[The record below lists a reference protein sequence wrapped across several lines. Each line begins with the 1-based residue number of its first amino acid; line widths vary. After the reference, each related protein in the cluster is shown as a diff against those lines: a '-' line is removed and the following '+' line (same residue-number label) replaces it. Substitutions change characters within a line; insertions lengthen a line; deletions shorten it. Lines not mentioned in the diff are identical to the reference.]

1 MSSMRSAILNITLD
15 CTDAGR
21 VARFWAEVTGW
32 PLHQEDQQPGHEE
45 YSAGPPAEDGIRMY
59 FVTVPE
65 PKVAKNRIHLDV
77 IPPGDQQQEIERLTG
92 LGASVSG
99 AQPPDAG
106 WVVMADPEGNEFCVE
121 PGAG

>member
-32 PLHQEDQQPGHEE
+32 PLHQEDQQPSHEE
-45 YSAGPPAEDGIRMY
+45 YI
-59 FVTVPE
+59 
-65 PKVAKNRIHLDV
+65 
-77 IPPGDQQQEIERLTG
+77 TG

-106 WVVMADPEGNEFCVE
+106 WVVMADPEGNEFCLE